1 MSPTSSAGGLD
12 DPDYAT
18 AWDKAACV
26 NTRPMPSGRPVYP
39 TMLACCKGAYG
50 GQMSGYCLSKVTPS
64 PTPSPTLS
72 PQPTLSPTPP
82 PTSHSF
88 TTNSEL
94 RTAIQEYLAKD
105 AQLTWIAK
113 PVPTIAAQWVA
124 YGALPYSINTF
135 DYLTFLFTIQI
146 RDWDVSRVEDF

>member
-82 PTSHSF
+82 PTPHSF

-94 RTAIQEYLAKD
+94 RTAIQEYLSQGCTTDVNCQARSD
-105 AQLTWIAK
+105 
-113 PVPTIAAQWVA
+113 
-124 YGALPYSINTF
+124 YSGA
-135 DYLTFLFTIQI
+135 
-146 RDWDVSRVEDF
+146 VSRVWCSSIFY